1 MSAENAV
8 QQYIRENGQR
18 FVEELSELLRIP
30 SISAESA
37 HAPDMLR
44 CAEWLCDAQ
53 MCIRDSCSI
62 EKHLDE

>member
-30 SISAESA
+30 SISAQTEHRGDMPPICSA
-37 HAPDMLR
+37 AR
-44 CAEWLCDAQ
+44 SGCAMHCFAREPTGP
-53 MCIRDSCSI
+53 
-62 EKHLDE
+62 K

>member
-37 HAPDMLR
+37 HAPDTASAAR
-44 CAEWLCDAQ
+44 SGCAMHCFAREPTGP
-53 MCIRDSCSI
+53 
-62 EKHLDE
+62 K

>member
-37 HAPDMLR
+37 HAPGYASAAR
-44 CAEWLCDAQ
+44 SGCAMHCFAREPTGP
-53 MCIRDSCSI
+53 
-62 EKHLDE
+62 K